1 MCYMDISYIYM
12 RAQAGVHVNRRQ
24 YAEPMGLYKAI
35 SKGCGE
41 SRASC
46 QRASIAEQVCCLGSL
61 FTLLGPIR
69 KVGDRKCG

>member
-1 MCYMDISYIYM
+1 MYV

-35 SKGCGE
+35 SKGWGE
-41 SRASC
+41 SGAAC

-61 FTLLGPIR
+61 FTLLSPIR
-69 KVGDRKCG
+69 KAGDRKCG